1 MYSCSNCKSNVS
13 SDQIHCPKCGAKLI
27 WESAENNGSTKE
39 AKRQLV
45 GITIIT
51 ILGILIYGAI
61 WIASVAD
68 SIIFGEIGY
77 FFAYTLLFGGILAI
91 HIMGLIGL
99 IKRKRYAVVLS
110 RIVLVLSGGLIWLI
124 MLWPRLSN
132 PIVHAYLTIATKL
145 EPPSPLPMNHPS
157 PGTLN
162 H

>member
-1 MYSCSNCKSNVS
+1 MYSCSNCNSDVS
-13 SDQIHCPKCGAKLI
+13 SDQTHCTKCGAKLI
-27 WESAENNGSTKE
+27 WKGAETNDSTKD

-68 SIIFGEIGY
+68 SIMFGEIGY

-99 IKRKRYAVVLS
+99 VKRKRYAVVLS

-132 PIVHAYLTIATKL
+132 PIVHAYLNYKPEKYPKGVIDID
-145 EPPSPLPMNHPS
+145 
-157 PGTLN
+157 
-162 H
+162 